1 MLGLSDRLGRGQRR
15 GRRGQSDRFPRRA
28 CVRARSGERVRERCE
43 LGAGWVASMC
53 LKREATQ
60 IVLATQTMKPLL
72 RGAPGT
78 CLQTGRCQKSPQR
91 QPQRRGPWEEV
102 RPALVVRLPSSCPAP
117 QQLQAGRT
125 IICLPLDATSSF
137 GCSASATTGGRAELS
152 RSALVSLGSAS
163 AATWFTLIFTLFQ
176 KQTAA
181 HERRRRDRSTTPS

>member
-102 RPALVVRLPSSCPAP
+102 RPARERFVRLPTNYEIVASSEIRPGRFGANHSSTFPGIVWSVSPPVPGRHRGPRTRLRFWSTQNRLFIAAP
-117 QQLQAGRT
+117 
-125 IICLPLDATSSF
+125 
-137 GCSASATTGGRAELS
+137 
-152 RSALVSLGSAS
+152 
-163 AATWFTLIFTLFQ
+163 
-176 KQTAA
+176 
-181 HERRRRDRSTTPS
+181 